1 VALHLP
7 APPDSAEGIDS
18 ATTGAAAH
26 TRHIPAIG
34 ADRRLA
40 ITRHG
45 VALLCRVVPPAGVHL
60 TRYTIAVPGLAPQL
74 DGLRV
79 LHLSDLHLH
88 GGSALAEQVPTLVA
102 GLPHDLAVY
111 TGDYIETDEDIP
123 RLAAFLARMPRA
135 PAFAVLGNHDYG
147 PFGRPGG
154 RNDVRRLREV
164 LTAAG
169 VQVLAN
175 TAQVVYGGRLAIAGV
190 DDPATGRD
198 DPERALARVPAAAC
212 CLLLAHSP
220 DVALHLGARRP
231 GLILAGHT
239 HGGQVRLPLVG
250 PLVTRSRLPR
260 HLAMGLH
267 RYRGVPLFVSRGIGY
282 SGLNVRLHC
291 PAEVALLTLQ
301 ASTAGERAA

>member
-1 VALHLP
+1 MALHLP
-7 APPDSAEGIDS
+7 PPPDSAAGID
-18 ATTGAAAH
+18 ADTTGEAAH
-26 TRHIPAIG
+26 PRHIVAIDD
-34 ADRRLA
+34 DRRLA
-40 ITRHG
+40 IIRHG
-45 VALLCRVVPPAGVHL
+45 VALLSSVVPPPRVRL
-60 TRYTIAVPGLAPQL
+60 THYDIAVPGLAPQL

-88 GGSALAEQVPTLVA
+88 GGAAPAEQVPTLVA

-123 RLAAFLARMPRA
+123 RVAAFLARMPRTA
-135 PAFAVLGNHDYG
+135 AYAVLGNHDYG

-169 VQVLAN
+169 VHVLAN

-198 DPERALARVPAAAC
+198 DPERALARVPASAC

-220 DVALHLGARRP
+220 DVALHLGTRRP
-231 GLILAGHT
+231 DLILAGHT

-250 PLVTRSRLPR
+250 ALVTRSRLPR
-260 HLAMGLH
+260 RLALGCIAT
-267 RYRGVPLFVSRGIGY
+267 GVCRCSSRAA
-282 SGLNVRLHC
+282 SG
-291 PAEVALLTLQ
+291 
-301 ASTAGERAA
+301 TAG

>member
-1 VALHLP
+1 
-7 APPDSAEGIDS
+7 
-18 ATTGAAAH
+18 
-26 TRHIPAIG
+26 
-34 ADRRLA
+34 
-40 ITRHG
+40 
-45 VALLCRVVPPAGVHL
+45 VHL

-88 GGSALAEQVPTLVA
+88 GGAAPAEQVPALVA
-102 GLPHDLAVY
+102 GVPYDLAVY
-111 TGDYIETDEDIP
+111 TGDYIEADEDIP
-123 RLAAFLARMPRA
+123 RLAAFLVRMPRA

-169 VQVLAN
+169 AQVLAN
-175 TAQVVYGGRLAIAGV
+175 TAQVVYGDRLAIAGV

-198 DPERALARVPAAAC
+198 DPERALACVPASAC

-231 GLILAGHT
+231 DLILAGHT

-250 PLVTRSRLPR
+250 ALVTRSRLPR
-260 HLAMGLH
+260 RLAMGLH

-282 SGLNVRLHC
+282 SGLHLRLHC
-291 PAEVALLTLQ
+291 PAEVALLTLRVP
-301 ASTAGERAA
+301 AAGACAA

>member
-1 VALHLP
+1 MALHHP
-7 APPDSAEGIDS
+7 APRDSTRGVDVER
-18 ATTGAAAH
+18 TGEAAH
-26 TRHIPAIG
+26 PRHVPAIG

-40 ITRHG
+40 VIRRG
-45 VALLCRVVPPAGVHL
+45 VALLRRVSPPPRVHL
-60 TRYTIAVPGLAPQL
+60 TRYAIAVPGLAPYL

-88 GGSALAEQVPTLVA
+88 GRSALAEQVPTLVA

-123 RLAAFLARMPRA
+123 RLATFLARMPRA
-135 PAFAVLGNHDYG
+135 PAYAVLGNHDYR

-154 RNDVRRLREV
+154 RNDVRRLRAV
-164 LTAAG
+164 LSAAG

-175 TAQVVYGGRLAIAGV
+175 TAQVVHGGRLAIAGV

-198 DPERALARVPAAAC
+198 DAERALARVPATAC
-212 CLLLAHSP
+212 NLLLAHSP

-231 GLILAGHT
+231 SLILAGHT
-239 HGGQVRLPLVG
+239 HGGQVRLPLLG
-250 PLVTRSRLPR
+250 PLVTHSRLPR
-260 HLAMGLH
+260 RLAMGLH

-282 SGLNVRLHC
+282 SGLNLRLHC
-291 PAEVALLTLQ
+291 PAEVALLTLR
-301 ASTAGERAA
+301 ATAARAHAA

>member
-1 VALHLP
+1 V
-7 APPDSAEGIDS
+7 
-18 ATTGAAAH
+18 
-26 TRHIPAIG
+26 
-34 ADRRLA
+34 RL
-40 ITRHG
+40 TH
-45 VALLCRVVPPAGVHL
+45 
-60 TRYTIAVPGLAPQL
+60 YDIAVPGLAPQL

-88 GGSALAEQVPTLVA
+88 GGAAPAEQVPTLVA

-123 RLAAFLARMPRA
+123 RVAAFLARMPRTA
-135 PAFAVLGNHDYG
+135 AYAVLGNHDYG

-169 VQVLAN
+169 VHVLAN

-198 DPERALARVPAAAC
+198 DPERALARVPATSC

-220 DVALHLGARRP
+220 DVALHLGTRRP
-231 GLILAGHT
+231 DLILAGHT

-250 PLVTRSRLPR
+250 ALVTRSRLPR
-260 HLAMGLH
+260 RLAMGLH
-267 RYRGVPLFVSRGIGY
+267 SYRGVPLFVSRGIGY
-282 SGLNVRLHC
+282 SGLNLRLQC
-291 PAEVALLTLQ
+291 PAEVALLTLR
-301 ASTAGERAA
+301 ATAAGVRAA